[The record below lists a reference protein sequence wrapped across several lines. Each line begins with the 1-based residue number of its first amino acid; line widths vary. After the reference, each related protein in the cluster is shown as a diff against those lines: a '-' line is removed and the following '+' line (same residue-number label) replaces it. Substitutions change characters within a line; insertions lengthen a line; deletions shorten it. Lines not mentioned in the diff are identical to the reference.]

1 MAGITTVSLSTMV
14 TPAMRAELGRLRDED
29 RVSEG
34 DVTRAALGIGLQVLA
49 GMSPPLRRAEYG
61 AARMGEPPVWRIR
74 RRKR

>member
-34 DVTRAALGIGLQVLA
+34 DVTRAALGSSNSRSTLMT
-49 GMSPPLRRAEYG
+49 GMPDS
-61 AARMGEPPVWRIR
+61 
-74 RRKR
+74 